1 MSLRM
6 QPEPA
11 LAAPEGAGA
20 MPARGGSLRLS
31 LTDVTGFNRIEEEVP
46 RAITVG
52 ALARSMVDRW
62 SLPTDT
68 PWGLR
73 SDDGLALEEDL
84 AVGDQIAGD
93 EATLT
98 LQPKA
103 HLG

>member
-1 MSLRM
+1 MSLRLP
-6 QPEPA
+6 PES
-11 LAAPEGAGA
+11 APSAPPGTGATL
-20 MPARGGSLRLS
+20 ARGESLRLN
-31 LTDVTGFNRIEEEVP
+31 LTDVTGFNRIVEDVP
-46 RAITVG
+46 RATTVG

-62 SLPTDT
+62 SLPGDT

-73 SDDGLALEEDL
+73 RDDGLALEEDL
-84 AVGDQIAGD
+84 AVGEQIAGD

>member
-1 MSLRM
+1 MNTRIESE
-6 QPEPA
+6 PEPVA
-11 LAAPEGAGA
+11 LFPDQPLSG
-20 MPARGGSLRLS
+20 RGGLLRLN
-31 LTDVTGFNRIEEEVP
+31 LTDVTGFNSVVAEVP
-46 RAITVG
+46 RTTTVA

-73 SDDGLALEEDL
+73 SDDGLALEEDQ
-84 AVGDQIAGD
+84 AVGDQISGD
-93 EATLT
+93 DVTLT